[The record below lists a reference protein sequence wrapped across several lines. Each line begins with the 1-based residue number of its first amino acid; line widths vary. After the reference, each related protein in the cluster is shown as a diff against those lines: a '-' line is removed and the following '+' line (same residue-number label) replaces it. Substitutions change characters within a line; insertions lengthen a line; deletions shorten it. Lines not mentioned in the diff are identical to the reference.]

1 MSEFIPTFFLII
13 TSYLTLYLTIWL
25 HEVGHALAY
34 WSFGCK
40 ENPWKVRVPF
50 YLFGSTPEPVDDACA
65 SSLNSAQQIIVA
77 ISGVLVNCLFGVLG
91 LLIIS
96 FIQFLPIG
104 LYVFLYCF
112 ALAHFIEAG
121 SYLVINGLFLASD
134 TAVIAEHA
142 PRSRW
147 LLLVVASSTLI
158 PATALLVH
166 KASDLGHAL
175 FGPTS
180 ADSLWQLSV
189 AILSVVVMTIMGIAR
204 VIFTANNKKQAGH

>member
-1 MSEFIPTFFLII
+1 MSEFIPIFFLII

-34 WSFGCK
+34 WKFGCK
-40 ENPWKVRVPF
+40 KNPWKVRVPF
-50 YLFGSTPEPVDDACA
+50 YLFGSTPEPVNDACA
-65 SSLNSAQQIIVA
+65 SSLNSSQQIIVA

-91 LLIIS
+91 LLTIS
-96 FIQFLPIG
+96 FTQFLPIG
-104 LYVFLYCF
+104 LYVFFYCF

-121 SYLVINGLFLASD
+121 SYLVINSLFLASD

-147 LLLVVASSTLI
+147 LSLVVASLTLI
-158 PATALLVH
+158 PATALLVY

-204 VIFTANNKKQAGH
+204 VIFSKTMDVE